1 MLIKTRDVVVFTWR
15 AALAARHVPGPRSC
29 STMRCCRLKTID
41 STGTAALDAL
51 LRRTCGRPPPP
62 PPLRLFTAAANVN
75 SRLAATAPRSAATAP
90 TTPTLAERLMSRR
103 SVPHLFT
110 RSQLRAE
117 GPLES
122 QKSTQFETC
131 PWRTPAMMRIAHASA
146 WLATAAAPSV
156 SPSMP
161 SAPPLSVTANG
172 AEAAAFAAEES
183 DEEEDEED
191 EEEDEEE
198 DGDALSS
205 ATAPSRSST
214 GSRMLTLPMLASD
227 SRTPHGITEA
237 TPFVNVPCQR

>member
-1 MLIKTRDVVVFTWR
+1 
-15 AALAARHVPGPRSC
+15 
-29 STMRCCRLKTID
+29 
-41 STGTAALDAL
+41 
-51 LRRTCGRPPPP
+51 
-62 PPLRLFTAAANVN
+62 
-75 SRLAATAPRSAATAP
+75 
-90 TTPTLAERLMSRR
+90 
-103 SVPHLFT
+103 
-110 RSQLRAE
+110 
-117 GPLES
+117 
-122 QKSTQFETC
+122 
-131 PWRTPAMMRIAHASA
+131 
-146 WLATAAAPSV
+146 
-156 SPSMP
+156 MP
-161 SAPPLSVTANG
+161 SAPPLSATANG